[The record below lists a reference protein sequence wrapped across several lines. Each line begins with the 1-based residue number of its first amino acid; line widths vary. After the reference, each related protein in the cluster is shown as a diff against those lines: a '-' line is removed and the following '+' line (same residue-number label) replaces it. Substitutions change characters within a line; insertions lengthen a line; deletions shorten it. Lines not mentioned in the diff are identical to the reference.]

1 MWVKSVDVVGI
12 LPSNPNRPPIF
23 IILPIPLWN
32 LLPEHPAYRKNSLVG
47 SGSLLLSNID
57 QRLLR

>member
-12 LPSNPNRPPIF
+12 LPSNPNRPPMF
-23 IILPIPLWN
+23 MILPISLWD
-32 LLPEHPAYRKNSLVG
+32 LLPEHPAYRKNGLVW
-47 SGSLLLSNID
+47 SGNLLSNID